1 MAKQLSTED
10 YIKGL
15 QSGDRAILSKAIT
28 LAESELPG
36 HNALARE
43 LLEKVM
49 PATGNSLR
57 IAITGVPGAGK
68 STFIEVFGKSL
79 TSQGKKVAVL
89 AVDPTSSRTKGS
101 IMGDKTRM
109 EELSRDPNAF
119 IRPSP
124 SGKSLGGIT
133 RRTRES
139 ILLCEAAGFDIILV
153 ETVGVGQVE
162 TSVHNMVDFFMLILL
177 TGAGDE
183 LQVLK
188 KGVIELA
195 DMIIINKADG
205 ANAAKAKMTQAE
217 IEKVLDIFPVPESG
231 WKTSLLTASA
241 LEHKGIREAWQQ
253 ILDYTAKVKNNGY
266 FTENRKQQNIKWMR
280 EAILELLEESFYTSL
295 KGKDQKEQVEK
306 EVAEGKIPP
315 LNGAL
320 KLFKIFKTGS

>member
-1 MAKQLSTED
+1 MAKRLLTED

-15 QSGDRAILSKAIT
+15 QKGDRAILSKAIT
-28 LAESELPG
+28 LAESELTQD
-36 HNALARE
+36 NE
-43 LLEKVM
+43 LIRGILEKLM

-68 STFIEVFGKSL
+68 STFIEAFGKSL

-89 AVDPTSSRTKGS
+89 AVDPTSTRTKGS

-109 EELSRDPNAF
+109 EDLARDPNAF

-139 ILLCEAAGFDIILV
+139 ILLCESAGFDIILI
-153 ETVGVGQVE
+153 ETVGVGQIE
-162 TSVHNMVDFFMLILL
+162 TSVHGMVDFFMLLIL

-183 LQVLK
+183 LQVIK

-195 DMIIINKADG
+195 DIIVINKAEG
-205 ANAAKAKMTQAE
+205 VNKQKAESTKGE
-217 IEKVLDIFPVPESG
+217 IERVFDIFPLPDSG
-231 WKTSLLTASA
+231 WKTSVLTASA
-241 LEHKGIREAWQQ
+241 IEKGGIKEVWENT
-253 ILDYTAKVKNNGY
+253 IKYFDHVKGNGY
-266 FTENRKQQNIKWMR
+266 FIENRKLQNVRWMR
-280 EAILELLEESFYTSL
+280 DAVIELLQEDFYKSL
-295 KGKDQKEQVEK
+295 RENPHKETIEK
-306 EVAEGKIPP
+306 EVSIGKIPP

-320 KLFKIFKTGS
+320 RLFDIFKGR

>member
-1 MAKQLSTED
+1 MAKRLSTED

-15 QSGDRAILSKAIT
+15 QRGDRAVLSKAIT
-28 LAESELPG
+28 LVESELAED
-36 HNALARE
+36 NELARD

-49 PATGNSLR
+49 PFTGKSLR

-79 TSQGKKVAVL
+79 TSQGQKVAVL
-89 AVDPTSSRTKGS
+89 AVDPTSTRTKGS

-109 EELSRDPNAF
+109 EDLSRDPNAF

-124 SGKSLGGIT
+124 SGRSFGGIT

-139 ILLCEAAGFDIILV
+139 ILLCEAAGFEIVIV

-162 TSVHNMVDFFMLILL
+162 TSVHGMVDFFMLMML

-183 LQVLK
+183 LQMLK

-195 DMIIINKADG
+195 DLIFINKAEG
-205 ANAAKAKMTQAE
+205 INEAKAKATKSE
-217 IEKVLDIFPVPESG
+217 IESVLHIFPVPEWG
-231 WKTSLLTASA
+231 WRTAVLTGSA
-241 LEHKGIREAWQQ
+241 QEQKGVQETWQE
-253 ILDYTAKVKNNGY
+253 IVTYFKEVKNNGY
-266 FTENRKQQNIKWMR
+266 FDRNRSHQNLRWMK
-280 EAILELLEESFYTSL
+280 EAIADLLEESFYTSL
-295 KGKDQKEQVEK
+295 RTNKLKEEIEK

-315 LNGAL
+315 LNAAL
-320 KLFKIFKTGS
+320 KLFKFFKKSQ